1 MFKIIISLLKNDNT
15 QVHKYGGQ
23 CCKCHPYIY
32 VLLLVP
38 RVKYVVQAL
47 SPFCAPT
54 LNAHPP
60 PPPRVLFLLEEAD
73 SKYVICFLSL
83 PHLPV
88 PSFPLFHCL
97 LVRLPFLPFVG
108 VPLSVMPSPS
118 SLCLTV
124 TQPHTQTGCLCVTFC
139 LLSPVTFSSSFQL
152 PFPSHTVLY

>member
-1 MFKIIISLLKNDNT
+1 MSSIYICITIGPQSEICCSGFESVLRSHT
-15 QVHKYGGQ
+15 Q
-23 CCKCHPYIY
+23 C
-32 VLLLVP
+32 
-38 RVKYVVQAL
+38 
-47 SPFCAPT
+47 T
-54 LNAHPP
+54 PP